1 MPESDSHSSNPPPPR
16 SPVHIMAIVRYD
28 GSGFAGWQKQANA
41 RTVQGVIEE
50 ALSRLAG
57 QPVAIQGAARTD
69 AGVHALGQVFSCD
82 WPGRA
87 GLETLRH
94 SLSRILSPSIRIE
107 HIAQAPPRFS
117 ARHDAVGKRYA
128 YTISLAREPDPFSA
142 RYAWRVPGTVE
153 PARIAELAARLVGE
167 RDFAGFQ
174 CLGSDPASTIR
185 KIESIEI
192 LPGGVIAPR
201 DARDLWRI
209 EFAGSGFL
217 YKMIRNITGTLVD
230 IARGHLPE
238 SRIEERL
245 ASRGPYNG
253 YTAPPH
259 GLTLVGVQYPK
270 DAGA

>member
-1 MPESDSHSSNPPPPR
+1 
-16 SPVHIMAIVRYD
+16 
-28 GSGFAGWQKQANA
+28 
-41 RTVQGVIEE
+41 T
-50 ALSRLAG
+50 
-57 QPVAIQGAARTD
+57 
-69 AGVHALGQVFSCD
+69 
-82 WPGRA
+82 
-87 GLETLRH
+87 
-94 SLSRILSPSIRIE
+94 
-107 HIAQAPPRFS
+107 
-117 ARHDAVGKRYA
+117 
-128 YTISLAREPDPFSA
+128 
-142 RYAWRVPGTVE
+142 
-153 PARIAELAARLVGE
+153 
-167 RDFAGFQ
+167 
-174 CLGSDPASTIR
+174 STIR

-259 GLTLVGVQYPK
+259 GLTLVGVQYPE